1 MARNNS
7 GESSYFGM
15 RDFPH
20 GRAKHIVLYRLLQ
33 SQIARALRTSR
44 RESNEYD
51 FTYYDAFCGQGYFEM
66 NMNER
71 DENSPINESFGS
83 PLVALEALFEF
94 VRNNIINLGKRVRF
108 VFNDKNEQVVSNLTE
123 KITEWLQGYS
133 SYTVDNNNF

>member
-51 FTYYDAFCGQGYFEM
+51 FTYYDAFCGQDYFEM

-94 VRNNIINLGKRVRF
+94 VRNNIINLGKRVLF

>member
-20 GRAKHIVLYRLLQ
+20 GRAKYIVLYRLLQ

-66 NMNER
+66 NMKER

-83 PLVALEALFEF
+83 PLVALEVLFEF
-94 VRNNIINLGKRVRF
+94 VRNNIINLVKRVVF

>member
-1 MARNNS
+1 MFRFEKFRLWTLAMARNNS

-94 VRNNIINLGKRVRF
+94 VRNNIINLVKRVLF
-108 VFNDKNEQVVSNLTE
+108 VLMVKMNK
-123 KITEWLQGYS
+123 
-133 SYTVDNNNF
+133 